1 MRDLKEAINH
11 ILDEELVKAKE
22 LIHTN
27 LYAKMGALLE
37 ETLLEYAP
45 TVLDEK
51 TLSPKQK
58 KIAARAGDPT
68 EIDAADLADL
78 RGERV
83 NEKYCED
90 GDCEDEESSKKKM
103 KKKDDEEDD
112 EEEDEDEEEDKDD
125 KEMNEAFETFTTY
138 ISELVEQ
145 IEEETGEELS
155 EEEILQLADIVL
167 DENFYNEDEDEQ

>member
-37 ETLLEYAP
+37 ESLLEYAP

-58 KIAARAGDPT
+58 KIAARAGDPKD
-68 EIDAADLADL
+68 IDAADFASL
-78 RGERV
+78 RGEKV

-90 GDCEDEESSKKKM
+90 GDCEEYSKKKITKVM
-103 KKKDDEEDD
+103 V
-112 EEEDEDEEEDKDD
+112 
-125 KEMNEAFETFTTY
+125 N
-138 ISELVEQ
+138 SVEK
-145 IEEETGEELS
+145 TS
-155 EEEILQLADIVL
+155 T
-167 DENFYNEDEDEQ
+167 NY

>member
-37 ETLLEYAP
+37 ESLLEYAP

-51 TLSPKQK
+51 KLSRNQK

-68 EIDAADLADL
+68 AIDAADFASL

-90 GDCEDEESSKKKM
+90 GDCEDDDEEYSKKKM
-103 KKKDDEEDD
+103 KKKDDEEDEED
-112 EEEDEDEEEDKDD
+112 DEEDEKDE
-125 KEMNEAFETFTTY
+125 KEMNEAFETFTAY